1 MADLAPDVMA
11 YYQARA
17 NTNDGFVAACSGA
30 GYCYPDAFGAQYRE
44 GDALFREYLQLTGQT
59 MERLDLR
66 GVWTH
71 TATGGRLRAFAEQVP
86 SVAYLLPD
94 YGRLLGVTA
103 AEANGLMGRNVP
115 FFRALTTF
123 NPALGEQATRELM
136 LRDIR
141 EYTPA
146 RRPAFM
152 HVFVQC
158 YPWSPTQLRS
168 VLDELGPE
176 YVPVRADDMAALYL
190 EAER

>member
-1 MADLAPDVMA
+1 
-11 YYQARA
+11 
-17 NTNDGFVAACSGA
+17 
-30 GYCYPDAFGAQYRE
+30 
-44 GDALFREYLQLTGQT
+44 